1 MRLIPRSSYQ
11 NMRWKNGL
19 GTTEQIE
26 SQPGIF
32 RISAAHIST
41 SSPFSSYPGQ
51 KRWLAIWKG
60 QGLMLNQ
67 HHLTPNQAYH
77 FGGEDKI
84 ICQNLSLEVID
95 VGVIYDPNEVEVMMS
110 ILFLGPGQKL
120 NTMTGQQFLFCAEGR
135 LQTGEIFVEE
145 GDTLKLHSNA
155 EIYSS
160 AISRIIHIQMTKK
173 KP

>member
-32 RISAAHIST
+32 RISAAHISN
-41 SSPFSSYPGQ
+41 SSSFSDYPGQ

-67 HHLTPNQAYH
+67 YHLTPDQAYH
-77 FGGEDKI
+77 FSGEDKI
-84 ICQNLSLEVID
+84 ICQNLSPEVID
-95 VGVIYDPNEVEVMMS
+95 VGVIYDPNKVEVAMS
-110 ILFLGPGQKL
+110 VLTLGPGQKID
-120 NTMTGQQFLFCAEGR
+120 TVTGLQFLFCAEGR
-135 LQTGEIFVEE
+135 FQIGEIFVLE

-155 EIYSS
+155 QVYTS
-160 AISRIIHIQMTKK
+160 AISRIIHIQMTNLR
-173 KP
+173 